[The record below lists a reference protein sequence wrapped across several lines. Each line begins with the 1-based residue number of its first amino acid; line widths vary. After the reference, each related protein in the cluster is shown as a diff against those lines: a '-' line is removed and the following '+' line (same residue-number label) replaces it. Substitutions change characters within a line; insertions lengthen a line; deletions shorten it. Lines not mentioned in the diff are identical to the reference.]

1 VSTRDLYRYTS
12 IGRPL
17 DPSYPTNRAVLR
29 LLPAAAFVAAAIHA
43 LRHGIEPGLLWAA
56 VGGALAAFG
65 GWALARELVPD
76 HQAPAFAAMALAFG
90 AWLTLAGTPLLPVF
104 VALFL
109 VRLVNRSVGL
119 PARQGDALFIAAL
132 AIGAAWLFDNPWFA
146 LLGGMAFLVDATVP
160 PPLERHRLFAVVCA
174 GAGFWLFTGE
184 AAAGFAYASP
194 LERWLPLIVAGGFLV
209 VILLTTR
216 VEATGDATG
225 EPLSLARVRAGM
237 WVGLF
242 TAAQSLLGGPEDVRT
257 VALVWATLAG
267 ATLHRPARAGRP
279 VGGASDGR

>member
-1 VSTRDLYRYTS
+1 MSTRDLYRYTS

-104 VALFL
+104 VALL
-109 VRLVNRSVGL
+109 
-119 PARQGDALFIAAL
+119 
-132 AIGAAWLFDNPWFA
+132 
-146 LLGGMAFLVDATVP
+146 
-160 PPLERHRLFAVVCA
+160 A
-174 GAGFWLFTGE
+174 GAGFLMGKIPT
-184 AAAGFAYASP
+184 
-194 LERWLPLIVAGGFLV
+194 GFLPEEDRGVEPEARREEHDQV
-209 VILLTTR
+209 VL
-216 VEATGDATG
+216 
-225 EPLSLARVRAGM
+225 
-237 WVGLF
+237 
-242 TAAQSLLGGPEDVRT
+242 
-257 VALVWATLAG
+257 
-267 ATLHRPARAGRP
+267 
-279 VGGASDGR
+279 

>member
-1 VSTRDLYRYTS
+1 MKMRT
-12 IGRPL
+12 
-17 DPSYPTNRAVLR
+17 
-29 LLPAAAFVAAAIHA
+29 FA
-43 LRHGIEPGLLWAA
+43 L
-56 VGGALAAFG
+56 
-65 GWALARELVPD
+65 
-76 HQAPAFAAMALAFG
+76 
-90 AWLTLAGTPLLPVF
+90 
-104 VALFL
+104 
-109 VRLVNRSVGL
+109 
-119 PARQGDALFIAAL
+119 AAL

-242 TAAQSLLGGPEDVRT
+242 VAAQSLLKYQD
-257 VALVWATLAG
+257 
-267 ATLHRPARAGRP
+267 P
-279 VGGASDGR
+279 VGRMRGREYRFEDIPLLVTYHPAYLLRSPEQKAKAWQDLLRLRAVLDRGV